1 MQSTY
6 TTSTDQKQFTL
17 YVHAART
24 QIAVTRGS
32 FQIDMLLSDHIV
44 LTYGCSSQQIHM
56 RLTRCSR
63 LVHTRLTRNSRL
75 VHTRLTCSSHAAHT
89 RLTHGSL
96 HSHAAHTRFSLHSH
110 TAHALLLTSFTRGSL
125 TLISSPAA
133 HTRLSPH
140 SHAAHTRLTCRCTFH
155 GFFLIN
161 REHASFPIGGRTL
174 QRVKQNNT

>member
-110 TAHALLLTSFTRGSL
+110 TAHALLLTSFTRGSNATHLNQL
-125 TLISSPAA
+125 TC
-133 HTRLSPH
+133 SPH
-140 SHAAHTRLTCRCTFH
+140 AALTSLTRGSHAADMSVHFPRL
-155 GFFLIN
+155 LPN
-161 REHASFPIGGRTL
+161 
-174 QRVKQNNT
+174 K